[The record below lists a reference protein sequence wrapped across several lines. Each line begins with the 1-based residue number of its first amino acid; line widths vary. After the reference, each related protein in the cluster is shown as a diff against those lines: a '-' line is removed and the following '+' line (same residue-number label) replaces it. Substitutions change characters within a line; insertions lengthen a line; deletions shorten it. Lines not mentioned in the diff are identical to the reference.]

1 MKSEDSEAPDE
12 SRARG
17 ERDETQA
24 LTSRSL
30 TSIDELRAAVDSCRR
45 CTLWKAATHGVP
57 GEGPA
62 PAALMFVGEAPGDS
76 EDLQGHPFVGPAGAV
91 LTRALH
97 DAGLERHTVYVSNS
111 VKHFKFEP
119 RGKRRLH
126 IKPSASE
133 IEACHWWLDEELR
146 LVSPK
151 LVIALGGTA
160 ARALLGHPVTVSQVR
175 ASPMRLNAST
185 HIWVTVHP
193 SFLLRITDD
202 AQRRAEYTRFV
213 QELRDASAWITRTT
227 SHPEK

>member
-1 MKSEDSEAPDE
+1 MKSEDPEPAGDP
-12 SRARG
+12 RARADSG
-17 ERDETQA
+17 ESQE
-24 LTSRSL
+24 LTGRTL

-45 CTLWKAATHGVP
+45 CTLWKEATHAVP

-62 PAALMFVGEAPGDS
+62 PAEVMLVGEAPGDS

-91 LTRALH
+91 LRRALH

-111 VKHFKFEP
+111 VKHFKFEL

-146 LVSPK
+146 LVAPK

-160 ARALLGHPVTVSQVR
+160 ARALLGHAVTVSQVR
-175 ASPMRLNAST
+175 AAPMRLNATSY
-185 HIWVTVHP
+185 IWVTVHP
-193 SFLLRITDD
+193 SFLLRIPDD
-202 AQRRAEYTRFV
+202 AQRRNEYDRFV
-213 QELRDASAWITRTT
+213 QELRDAIAWISRTSRPAT
-227 SHPEK
+227 